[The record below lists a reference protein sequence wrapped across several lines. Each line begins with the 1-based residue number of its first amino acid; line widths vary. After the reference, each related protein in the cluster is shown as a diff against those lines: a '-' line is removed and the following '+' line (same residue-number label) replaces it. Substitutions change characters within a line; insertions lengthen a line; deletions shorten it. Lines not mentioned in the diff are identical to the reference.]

1 MNLWKIDLKSFGP
14 ASVLQESHEKVNY
27 SSFNCKGWCW
37 MVSCITFCKGKLL
50 VSLYKR

>member
-14 ASVLQESHEKVNY
+14 ASVLQESHKKVNY
-27 SSFNCKGWCW
+27 SSFNCKNT
-37 MVSCITFCKGKLL
+37 VDKSRTSYNKLL